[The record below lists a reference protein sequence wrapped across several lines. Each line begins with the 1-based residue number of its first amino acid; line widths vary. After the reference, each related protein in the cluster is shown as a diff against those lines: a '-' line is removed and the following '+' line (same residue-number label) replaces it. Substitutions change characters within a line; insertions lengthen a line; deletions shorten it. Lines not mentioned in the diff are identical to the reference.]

1 MANELDE
8 LRNAY
13 NLSPDNV
20 FLQKMYFNQ
29 LKIAGSW
36 AEAKPV
42 LQRLLKAEPHED
54 GWKAEMGRL
63 LYEMRSLSE
72 GILFL
77 EDVIG
82 KGGRRPEYYCF
93 LAKLYAREHSV
104 DNANFYFNKLKRE
117 FPEYEDSELD
127 DLFRQPVRQTTG
139 YGSRGEME
147 EDGAY
152 EAQSV
157 RSRKF
162 EKMEKPDVS
171 FKDVGGME
179 QLKEEISM
187 KIINPIKNADLF
199 KEYGQTI
206 GGGLLLYGPPGCG
219 KTFIAKATAGEID
232 AAFFSVGL
240 TDVLDMYVGQSE
252 HNLKDI
258 FEEAR
263 ANTPAVL
270 FFDELDALG
279 GNRTDRKNSASRE
292 LINAFLQELDGVSG
306 SNDGILFLGATN
318 TPWYID
324 TAFKRPGRFGQA
336 IFVAPPDVVA
346 REEILSI
353 HLKGKPV
360 EEHLDLRKVA
370 EKTEYFT
377 GADLKSLVDLT
388 IQDKLKEIMKTG
400 RREPVT
406 TKDLLKKCAEI
417 HPSSNEWFETAKN
430 YAIYSNQHGQYD
442 EILKYLKI
450 KK

>member
-1 MANELDE
+1 MTAAHMD
-8 LRNAY
+8 A
-13 NLSPDNV
+13 
-20 FLQKMYFNQ
+20 
-29 LKIAGSW
+29 
-36 AEAKPV
+36 V
-42 LQRLLKAEPHED
+42 LQLLE
-54 GWKAEMGRL
+54 
-63 LYEMRSLSE
+63 
-72 GILFL
+72 
-77 EDVIG
+77 
-82 KGGRRPEYYCF
+82 
-93 LAKLYAREHSV
+93 
-104 DNANFYFNKLKRE
+104 E
-117 FPEYEDSELD
+117 FPHTLYVGQVPDQPSFPYAVIYMD
-127 DLFRQPVRQTTG
+127 TGRGGDLRLSGHTRRRTYDFQIT
-139 YGSRGEME
+139 
-147 EDGAY
+147 
-152 EAQSV
+152 
-157 RSRKF
+157 
-162 EKMEKPDVS
+162 
-171 FKDVGGME
+171 
-179 QLKEEISM
+179 
-187 KIINPIKNADLF
+187 
-199 KEYGQTI
+199 
-206 GGGLLLYGPPGCG
+206 
-219 KTFIAKATAGEID
+219 
-232 AAFFSVGL
+232 SVGL

-279 GNRTDRKNSASRE
+279 GSRTDRKNSASRE

-377 GADLKSLVDLT
+377 GADLKSLVDLA